1 MSAAFD
7 MNRRL
12 RLGEKRNTVQKAAE
26 QRECPVSARGNT
38 RSPDGL
44 RRFRYLNRSSWN
56 GVGGKRVQQMTA
68 I

>member
-26 QRECPVSARGNT
+26 QREQPGECPWKHSLTGRLAPVPLLESQFVERCW
-38 RSPDGL
+38 R
-44 RRFRYLNRSSWN
+44 
-56 GVGGKRVQQMTA
+56 
-68 I
+68 